1 METTAPIRTRVV
13 IQARMGSTR
22 LPGKIMADLAGRPML
37 AHIVRRLQAAAAYVP
52 GDWDVVVATSTDAAD
67 DLTQCLCESLQV
79 PCVRG
84 SQHDVLARYL
94 VATADLTDDDII
106 MRATADNPL
115 YCPRRTSLLWH
126 EHLRLVADHTSIENL
141 SYAVPEAMQTGAF
154 RRMASLVTDDYCREH
169 VTPYFRRPPH
179 EFRAVQFPGDWQGLR
194 TDLRLTVDT
203 PEDLRRME
211 WIYSTAASTCAHDD
225 GLFPLE
231 WVFDLCDQRRFVAST
246 LA

>member
-1 METTAPIRTRVV
+1 
-13 IQARMGSTR
+13 MGSTR

-37 AHIVRRLQAAAAYVP
+37 AHIVHRLQAAAVYVP
-52 GDWDVVVATSTDAAD
+52 GVWEVVVATSTDSED
-67 DLTQCLCESLQV
+67 DLTESLCESLKN

-94 VATADLTDDDII
+94 AATADLSADDII

-115 YCPRRTSLLWH
+115 YCPRRTATLWH
-126 EHLRLVADHTSIENL
+126 EHRRLGADHTSIENL

-154 RRMASLVTDDYCREH
+154 RRMATLVTDAYSREH

-179 EFRAVQFPGDWQGLR
+179 EFHAVEFPGNWQGLR

-203 PEDLRRME
+203 PEDLQRMQ
-211 WIYSTAASTCAHDD
+211 WIYSTAATSLPHDD

-231 WVFDLCDQRRFVAST
+231 WVFDLCDQRRLATPNGEHVAT
-246 LA
+246 CRRIV